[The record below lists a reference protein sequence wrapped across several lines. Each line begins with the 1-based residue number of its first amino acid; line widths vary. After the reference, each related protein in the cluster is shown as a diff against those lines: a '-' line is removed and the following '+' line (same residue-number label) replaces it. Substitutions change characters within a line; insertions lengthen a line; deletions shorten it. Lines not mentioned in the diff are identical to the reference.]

1 MENNEK
7 FTVKDMHDVNSVLK
21 IIKDL
26 ELKKEEYRQFAIA
39 EMERI
44 NKWMEEVLRPLDN
57 SIEFY
62 TGELT
67 SYYIAQ
73 KRKNPNLKTI
83 SVPNGKFKCR
93 TTKKLKYDETAML
106 NYLKENHS
114 NFVETVEKFNKI
126 EIKKIFD
133 GNVDKFTGEI
143 IDFIEEEE
151 VTTYSVK
158 TTE

>member
-1 MENNEK
+1 MENNTFKIE
-7 FTVKDMHDVNSVLK
+7 TLHDVNSVLK
-21 IIKDL
+21 TIKNL
-26 ELKKEEYRQFAIA
+26 ELKKEEYRQFAAA
-39 EMERI
+39 EMEKI
-44 NKWMEEVLRPLDN
+44 EKWLEEVTRPLDN

-67 SYYIAQ
+67 AYYIAQ
-73 KRKNPNLKTI
+73 KRENPKLKTI

-93 TTKKLKYDETAML
+93 TTKKLNYDEVAML

-114 NFVETVEKFNKI
+114 GLVETVEKFNKS
-126 EIKKIFD
+126 EVKKIFD

-151 VTTYSVK
+151 ITTYSVK
-158 TTE
+158 TAE